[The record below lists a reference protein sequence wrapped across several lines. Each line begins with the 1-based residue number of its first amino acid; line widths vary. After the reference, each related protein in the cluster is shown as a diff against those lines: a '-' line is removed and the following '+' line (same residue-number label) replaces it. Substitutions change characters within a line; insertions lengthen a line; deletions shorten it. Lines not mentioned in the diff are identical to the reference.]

1 MWLNTFKLIVTLF
14 SFSLAT
20 HVSAAEVTKSSNSGL
35 VASMVASP
43 NACQLPQLEELCE
56 MTFHIIWESP
66 ETANYCLYDDDEDE
80 PLACWSNTNRGSAT
94 LEFSGHI
101 LEEYKLYFLLNN
113 KTKVTVTT
121 VTVPISGTLKQK
133 QRAQRRRRGFWRMF

>member
-1 MWLNTFKLIVTLF
+1 MAIIAF
-14 SFSLAT
+14 SFGS
-20 HVSAAEVTKSSNSGL
+20 HVIAEEVTQTNNTGL

-43 NACQLPQLEELCE
+43 TACHLPQLEELCE

-66 ETANYCLYDDDEDE
+66 ETADYCLYDDNEDE

-113 KTKVTVTT
+113 QTKVTVTT
-121 VTVPISGTLKQK
+121 VTVPITGTIKQK